1 MKINDLKAISEFGDV
16 LYKKVKFNSKSSR
29 IVKVFKEL
37 NISANKILEIGCGRG
52 KTLFKLKQ
60 KIKNSKLTGIDV
72 SKEAIIYCKKNY
84 KNVNFY
90 NLDSLKILK
99 LKSSFDVIIL
109 GYFLYLLPR
118 ERLFEQF
125 DLITKKLNKNGI
137 IIINDFKTNYPCY
150 NFNISNK
157 KILSF
162 KTDYEQF
169 LTCSNNYELIY
180 KKEIIHKQYI
190 AKYKNPNSLISAY
203 RKINFLDRFSKDL
216 IE

>member
-16 LYKKVKFNSKSSR
+16 WYKKVKFNSNSSS